1 MVNKSISLKSLHIIL
16 FSIYAM
22 TFFSCQH
29 TIKVQSEVKEC
40 AKTNLQN
47 ETIHPVAIKLP
58 FLFYPERWCLNDS
71 NLYVLNSR
79 ISPFLTIYNLQNNSC
94 TQYGSIGQGP
104 KEFIVPSLCEMKE
117 PGKIGIY
124 SNSMNKLDIFHFN
137 SDSLLLVKTLHF
149 PLWNKQRK
157 IPKAYTRLVQYND
170 SLFIGTS
177 FMPKE
182 ISVEL
187 MNLNTEKVV
196 NSINFPLKP
205 KEEEYSGPYE
215 CKIATEMNF
224 IVAAYRYI
232 NRLEI
237 YKLSDQKIQLNTIIG
252 DANNQYD
259 LYRLNKDS
267 EMIFH
272 YSDIVCGKNQIYALY
287 QGVKER
293 ELSSANSKIE
303 VYAYDGTH
311 LRTFDLGRN
320 IEKILVDESSMRIY
334 AFDKNEE
341 EDIMFCYAI
350 ESNT

>member
-1 MVNKSISLKSLHIIL
+1 MNKSILLKSLHIY
-16 FSIYAM
+16 FFIYAM
-22 TFFSCQH
+22 IFCGCQH
-29 TIKVQSEVKEC
+29 TIKVQNEVKEC
-40 AKTNLQN
+40 TKGDLKN
-47 ETIHPVAIKLP
+47 ETIHSVAIKLP

-71 NLYVLNSR
+71 KLYVLNSR
-79 ISPFLTIYNLQNNSC
+79 INPFLTIYNLQENSYI
-94 TQYGSIGQGP
+94 QYGNIGQGP

-117 PGKIGIY
+117 PEKIGIY
-124 SNSMNKLDIFHFN
+124 SNSMNKLDVLHFN
-137 SDSLLLVKTLHF
+137 SDSLLYVKTLHF
-149 PLWNKQRK
+149 PLWNKQRG
-157 IPKAYTRLVQYND
+157 IPKAYTRLIQYND

-187 MNLNTEKVV
+187 MNLKTEKVV
-196 NSINFPLKP
+196 NSVNFPLKP
-205 KEEEYSGPYE
+205 KEGEYSRPYE

-237 YKLSDQKIQLNTIIG
+237 YKLSDQKFQLNTIIG

-259 LYRLNKDS
+259 LYRLNKDN
-267 EMIFH
+267 EMILH
-272 YSDIVCGKNQIYALY
+272 YSMTVCGKNQIYALY
-287 QGVKER
+287 RGVKEK

-303 VYAYDGTH
+303 VYSYDGTH
-311 LRTFDLGRN
+311 LRTFDLGRS

-334 AFDKNEE
+334 AFDRNEE
-341 EDIMFCYAI
+341 KDIVFCYAI